1 MVFVSYMEYI
11 LKLFDVEL
19 IKFKII
25 ENLAD
30 PVLQITWINEG
41 KKHLLPLGMELSDKG
56 IASWLKNRIIP
67 KNRAYVNAFL
77 AKCGLNANRPMD
89 VISVCRGLSL
99 NDSYWVVEEGFEGT
113 FGDNNLY
120 ENNFSRVLAMI
131 AFTGYGSS
139 ARSSLASSPEFTTN
153 GMLPKCWRR
162 INGKVYLY
170 KGATS
175 GASNTGNEPYSELYA
190 YEIGTALGMNVVPYK
205 VSKWKKQL
213 CSACELFTSKDIA
226 FVPIGRVVKTGG
238 MRAVREYYEN
248 LGSEYV
254 DALNDMIVLD
264 AVIYNTDRHFGNF
277 GVLVDSKTNKII
289 APAPLFDHGNSLFNL
304 AGEENWADEKL
315 LKEYA
320 GTLLPSVYEDYIEEA
335 KKIMDSRLKEKLRK
349 MLTYNLK
356 KVGAYNYS
364 SDRLKLI
371 SKMVQERVHEILN

>member
-1 MVFVSYMEYI
+1 MEYI
-11 LKLFDVEL
+11 LKLFDVDL

-25 ENLAD
+25 ENLSD
-30 PVLQITWINEG
+30 PVLQITWINEK

-56 IASWLKNRIIP
+56 IASWLKNRTIP

-99 NDSYWVVEEGFEGT
+99 NDSYWVVEEGFAGT

-162 INGKVYLY
+162 ISGKVYLY

-320 GTLLPSVYEDYIEEA
+320 ETLLPLVYEDYMEEA
-335 KKIMDSRLKEKLRK
+335 KKVMDSRLKEKLRK
-349 MLTYNLK
+349 LLTYNLK
-356 KVGAYNYS
+356 KSGAYNYS

-371 SKMVQERVHEILN
+371 SRMIQERVRMILDGKDA

>member
-1 MVFVSYMEYI
+1 MEYI

-19 IKFKII
+19 MKFRII

-30 PVLQITWINEG
+30 PVLQITWINE
-41 KKHLLPLGMELSDKG
+41 KKKKLLPLGMELSDKG
-56 IASWLKNRIIP
+56 LASWMKNRIIP

-99 NDSYWVVEEGFEGT
+99 NDSYWVVEEGFAGT
-113 FGDNNLY
+113 FGDNNLF

-205 VSKWKKQL
+205 VSKWMKQL
-213 CSACELFTSKDIA
+213 CSACELFTSRDIA

-349 MLTYNLK
+349 MLTYNLQ

>member
-1 MVFVSYMEYI
+1 MEYI
-11 LKLFDVEL
+11 LKLFDIEL
-19 IKFKII
+19 IRFNII

-30 PVLQITWINEG
+30 PVLQITWINEK

-56 IASWLKNRIIP
+56 LASWMKNRTIP
-67 KNRAYVNAFL
+67 KNRAYVNSFL

-139 ARSSLASSPEFTTN
+139 AGSSLASSPEFTTN

-162 INGKVYLY
+162 ISGKVYLY

-277 GVLVDSKTNKII
+277 GVLVDSKTN
-289 APAPLFDHGNSLFNL
+289 
-304 AGEENWADEKL
+304 EVM
-315 LKEYA
+315 
-320 GTLLPSVYEDYIEEA
+320 TV
-335 KKIMDSRLKEKLRK
+335 
-349 MLTYNLK
+349 
-356 KVGAYNYS
+356 
-364 SDRLKLI
+364 
-371 SKMVQERVHEILN
+371 

>member
-1 MVFVSYMEYI
+1 MEYI
-11 LKLFDVEL
+11 LKLFDIEL
-19 IKFKII
+19 IKFNII

-56 IASWLKNRIIP
+56 IASWLKNRTIP
-67 KNRAYVNAFL
+67 KKRAHVNTFL

-89 VISVCRGLSL
+89 VITACRGLSL

-153 GMLPKCWRR
+153 GMLSKCWRR

-226 FVPIGRVVKTGG
+226 FVPIGRLVKTGG

-320 GTLLPSVYEDYIEEA
+320 GTLLPLVYEDYMEEA
-335 KKIMDSRLKEKLRK
+335 KKVMDSRLKEKLRK
-349 MLTYNLK
+349 LLTYNLK
-356 KVGAYNYS
+356 KSGAYNYS

-371 SKMVQERVHEILN
+371 SRMIQERVRMLLQQNS

>member
-1 MVFVSYMEYI
+1 MVYI
-11 LKLFDVEL
+11 LKLFDTDL
-19 IKFKII
+19 IKFIII
-25 ENLAD
+25 ENISD
-30 PVLQITWINEG
+30 PVLQITWINEK

-56 IASWLKNRIIP
+56 LAFWLKNRTIP

-99 NDSYWVVEEGFEGT
+99 NDSYWVVEEGFEGA
-113 FGDNNLY
+113 FGINNLY
-120 ENNFSRVLAMI
+120 ENNFSRVLARI

-190 YEIGTALGMNVVPYK
+190 YEIGAAFGMNVVPYRI
-205 VSKWKKQL
+205 SKWKKQL
-213 CSACELFTSKDIA
+213 CSVCELFTSKDTA
-226 FVPIGRVVKTGG
+226 FVPIGRIVKTGG

-254 DALNDMIVLD
+254 DALNDMIVFD
-264 AVIYNTDRHFGNF
+264 ALIYNTDRHYGNF
-277 GVLVDSKTNKII
+277 GVLVDSKTNKIT

-304 AGEENWADEKL
+304 AGEENWADEKR

-320 GTLLPSVYEDYIEEA
+320 DTLLPCVYEDYLEEA
-335 KKIMDSRLKEKLRK
+335 RKVIDSRLKEKLRK
-349 MLTYNLK
+349 MLTYNLQK
-356 KVGAYNYS
+356 SGAYNYS
-364 SDRLKLI
+364 SARLKLI
-371 SKMVQERVHEILN
+371 SRMIRERAHMILGGKEI